1 MKTPALLL
9 LATTTLALAADP
21 PEPRFTAVTLDDK
34 IQIGYG
40 LAIADVDG
48 DKAPDVLLADKR
60 QIVWYRNPGPAKA
73 REPGAWTKHL
83 IAENLT
89 EKDNVCLA
97 AQDLDGDGKCELAV
111 GAEWNPGDT
120 EHSGAVFYLLPPAD
134 RTQRWEPVKFPSVEP
149 TTHRMRWVRLV
160 EYDEKHEVRGNGSG
174 ENWREERLKDAV
186 GSKWALVVVPLHGRG
201 NKNGEG
207 VPVKVLMYRK
217 PSGDPRGEW
226 KTEVVSESMH
236 MTHDIQ
242 FWYPYQPVVTDKN
255 ACFMIGGREGI
266 GAPTSTAGKW
276 ASPMMTGT
284 NDAVL
289 ESAGVGQVCMGHFWS
304 SSEPPDLA
312 EFVAAVVPMHGNQ
325 LVVNMFLPE
334 KKRVRR
340 VLTDKLIEGHALACG
355 DLLGVK
361 SDQIVVGWR
370 GNPAKPDNTFGIH
383 LWTPLDATGEHWRE
397 SAVDDGGMACEDL
410 QLADL
415 DGDGRP
421 DIAASGR
428 ATKNVKLYF
437 NDTAGK

>member
-1 MKTPALLL
+1 MKTLALLL
-9 LATTTLALAADP
+9 LAAPLALAAEP
-21 PEPRFTAVTLDDK
+21 PEPKFTAVTLDAK

-73 REPGAWTKHL
+73 RDAAAWTKHL

-111 GAEWNPGDT
+111 GAEWNPADT
-120 EHSGAVFYLLPPAD
+120 EKSGAVFYLIPPAD

-149 TTHRMRWVRLV
+149 TTHRMRWLKL
-160 EYDEKHEVRGNGSG
+160 EKDEGGRMKDEAKGNPASSPIPHPSSFSSWG
-174 ENWREERLKDAV
+174 
-186 GSKWALVVVPLHGRG
+186 LVVVPLHGRG

-207 VPVKVLMYRK
+207 APVKVLLYHK
-217 PSGDPRGEW
+217 PADPKGEW
-226 KTEVVSESMH
+226 KSEVIDESMH
-236 MTHDIQ
+236 MTHNFDVQ
-242 FWYPYQPVVTDKN
+242 SGSK
-255 ACFMIGGREGI
+255 EGI
-266 GAPTSTAGKW
+266 RFSDILLGGKEGAALSRRQAEKW
-276 ASPMMTGT
+276 PRVPAIWPEIAQPGFKGIGEIRFGFI
-284 NDAVL
+284 DRK
-289 ESAGVGQVCMGHFWS
+289 S
-304 SSEPPDLA
+304 SYLA
-312 EFVAAVVPMHGNQ
+312 TVEPMHGNQ
-325 LVVNMFLPE
+325 LVCY
-334 KKRVRR
+334 RR
-340 VLTDKLIEGHALACG
+340 GDPFDAESKQRLVLTDKLIEGHALACG

-370 GNPAKPDNTFGIH
+370 GHPPGIH
-383 LWTPLDATGEHWRE
+383 LWTPLDATGEKWRD

-410 QLADL
+410 TLGDL

-437 NDTAGK
+437 NDTPR